1 MYWEIVELEDGA
13 IALIREDEEEPV
25 LTIGFSDEARERL
38 AANHIEVAKAM
49 IGAGMDAVEHLSAAS
64 EDLDG
69 IDYFD
74 GGEDEVLFDDRDDHT
89 VIH

>member
-13 IALIREDEEEPV
+13 IALVREDEEEPV

-49 IGAGMDAVEHLSAAS
+49 IGAGMDAVEHLSVAS
-64 EDLDG
+64 EDADG
-69 IDYFD
+69 GEYFD
-74 GGEDEVLFDDRDDHT
+74 GTEEDSLVDDRNDHT
-89 VIH
+89 IIH